1 MPVGMVGILLW
12 VRCVSRMEVVGAVL
26 ELWDLDLVSVG
37 LVDLLELV
45 TLLELVRQEVGALD
59 QRTLL

>member
-1 MPVGMVGILLW
+1 
-12 VRCVSRMEVVGAVL
+12 MEVVGAVL